1 MWARENAY
9 KKGEAN
15 MTAGKFCQ
23 WVNNELLPSHVLSS
37 NFPRTISVRT
47 ANRWLHQLGF
57 TPESHK
63 KGSYVDG
70 HEREDVVKSRGEFFN
85 LIMDLKMSH
94 KPPPPCSD
102 EMAAVPGPDAE
113 SQKQLT
119 LIYHDES
126 IFNTNE
132 GQSWM
137 WATEDTPVIQPKTK
151 GSGIMV
157 SDFIEQHN
165 GFLRLTD
172 AEFAVAKAADPDMVQ
187 KAQALLEYGAEREGY
202 WTAEKF
208 MKNIKEAVKIA
219 KHKYPTNSYT
229 VCWIFDQSSICRRRS
244 QCKPHGGAQSR
255 MRDTVWARQVQKMV
269 LADGTPKGMKMIL
282 EERGIN
288 TSSMKADDMR
298 TVLSFHEDFR
308 TEKTLVEK
316 FLSDEGHKVVFL
328 PKFHCELNP
337 IERVWGQAKCYS
349 RQYTNYTL
357 VQLRN
362 IINPA
367 LNSVSADLIRK
378 YFRKVGDYERAYIEG
393 KKAGKEVESAVK
405 VYKSHR
411 RVFFESSN
419 RNIFFYEHIFS
430 LQFCSVYCCAV
441 LCQIFL
447 LLRNVEKSLPGG
459 LSPDSP

>member
-1 MWARENAY
+1 M
-9 KKGEAN
+9 
-15 MTAGKFCQ
+15 
-23 WVNNELLPSHVLSS
+23 
-37 NFPRTISVRT
+37 
-47 ANRWLHQLGF
+47 
-57 TPESHK
+57 
-63 KGSYVDG
+63 
-70 HEREDVVKSRGEFFN
+70 KSRGEFLK
-85 LIMDLKMSH
+85 LIMDLKKSH

-157 SDFIEQHN
+157 SDFIEPHN

-172 AEFAVAKAADPDMVQ
+172 AELAVAKAADPDMVQ
-187 KAQALLEYGAEREGY
+187 MARVLLEYGAEREGY
-202 WTAEKF
+202 WTGEKF
-208 MKNIKEAVKIA
+208 MKNIKDAVKIA
-219 KHKYPTNSYT
+219 KHKYPTDSYT
-229 VCWIFDQSSICRRRS
+229 VCWIFDQSSCHKAFAEDALNANRMNVR
-244 QCKPHGGAQSR
+244 PGGAQSR

-298 TVLSFHEDFR
+298 TVLSFHDDFR

-357 VQLRN
+357 VRLR
-362 IINPA
+362 
-367 LNSVSADLIRK
+367 
-378 YFRKVGDYERAYIEG
+378 
-393 KKAGKEVESAVK
+393 
-405 VYKSHR
+405 
-411 RVFFESSN
+411 
-419 RNIFFYEHIFS
+419 
-430 LQFCSVYCCAV
+430 
-441 LCQIFL
+441 
-447 LLRNVEKSLPGG
+447 
-459 LSPDSP
+459 